1 MFNFYEVTTNIIYFY
16 LEALRYFSQQRVLGE
31 ELMSSEL
38 IRKKCDIL
46 LREIRHTLE
55 SVLQKDE
62 RIYAMLVIDD
72 SGHYVTHVIR
82 KGVLQSS
89 LISSLGN
96 GLEYI
101 ASAISG
107 IAGLSRET
115 GYELGIGSL
124 YSILIEFEKVNLII
138 ISKPPYSL
146 AILSDKS
153 LLPGTLRILAL
164 KTLQK
169 IAELLFELQNIMKED
184 LKTTLRSLYTEL
196 KSEDLFEESE

>member
-1 MFNFYEVTTNIIYFY
+1 
-16 LEALRYFSQQRVLGE
+16 
-31 ELMSSEL
+31 MSSEFT
-38 IRKKCDIL
+38 RKKCNVL
-46 LREIRHTLE
+46 LEEIKHTLE

-62 RIYAMLVIDD
+62 RIYAILVIDD
-72 SGHYVTHVIR
+72 AGHYVTHVMR
-82 KGVLQSS
+82 KKDLQSS
-89 LISSLGN
+89 LISSLAN

-146 AILSDKS
+146 VILSDKS

-169 IAELLFELQNIMKED
+169 IAELLFELQSIMKED
-184 LKTTLRSLYTEL
+184 LKATLRSLYSEL
-196 KSEDLFEESE
+196 ESEGFFEQSK

>member
-1 MFNFYEVTTNIIYFY
+1 
-16 LEALRYFSQQRVLGE
+16 
-31 ELMSSEL
+31 MSSEL